1 MADTEPAAPRSL
13 LRHRD
18 FVLLWS
24 GQTVSEVGSAI
35 TLLAL
40 PLLALDSL
48 DATTFEVGA
57 LMACTQMAFL
67 LVALPAGAWVDQW
80 RKRRV
85 LVCGD
90 LGRVL
95 LLGSI
100 PVAKVFG
107 ALTLPHLY
115 VVALFTGVLTVFFD
129 VAYMSYVPELVEG
142 DQLVD
147 ANGKLGASQAFGQV
161 AGPSLGGLLVGAL
174 GAAYAVVAD
183 ATSFAL
189 SGLATLGIRTRD
201 VRPESATGTRG
212 VRADIREGLRF
223 VLGHPILRK
232 VVACTGTS
240 NFFSGAL
247 VAVEIVY
254 LKRTLHA
261 SAGVIGVV
269 FSVASIGGLVGGVLA
284 GRISERVGSARLIWL
299 SQVVAGPFGLLT
311 AAAFPGWGVSLVA
324 VAMFAF
330 SIASVVYNSAQVSYR
345 QAICPRPLL
354 GRMNASVRFLVW
366 GTLPLGGI
374 VGGALGTWIGL
385 RPTVLV
391 CALGMWSAALWVVF
405 SPLFGMRDVP
415 LPAPDDL
422 PADERA
428 TLAGEWA
435 AAASGRA
442 GRFADRSAITLAT
455 PNAATGTAAAA
466 VITSPPE
473 ENASVAFSATVAS
486 TQDASA
492 SAVSRPANSTVCSSA
507 RARNARTMP

>member
-1 MADTEPAAPRSL
+1 VAEPQPVAAHRSL
-13 LRHRD
+13 WHHRD

-24 GQTVSEVGSAI
+24 GQTVSEIGSAI

-40 PLLALDSL
+40 PLLALVTL

-57 LMACTQMAFL
+57 LMACTQLAFL
-67 LVALPAGAWVDQW
+67 LVALPAGAWVDHW

-90 LGRVL
+90 FGRVAL
-95 LLGSI
+95 LASI
-100 PVAKVFG
+100 PVAKAFG
-107 ALTLPHLY
+107 VLTLPQLY
-115 VVALFTGVLTVFFD
+115 VVALLTGVLTVFFD

-147 ANGKLGASQAFGQV
+147 ANGKIGASQAFGQV
-161 AGPSLGGLLVGAL
+161 AGPSLGGILVGAL
-174 GAAYAVVAD
+174 GAAYAIVAD
-183 ATSFAL
+183 AASFAL
-189 SGLATLGIRTRD
+189 SGFATLGIRRRD
-201 VRPESATGTRG
+201 ARPEPTVRRDF
-212 VRADIREGLRF
+212 RADIREGLRF

-254 LKRTLHA
+254 LKRTLGA
-261 SAGVIGVV
+261 SAGVIGLV

-284 GRISERVGSARLIWL
+284 GKISERVGSARLIWL
-299 SQVVAGPFGLLT
+299 SQTVAGPFGLLT
-311 AAAFPGWGVSLVA
+311 AAAFSGWGVALVA
-324 VAMFAF
+324 IAMFAF
-330 SIASVVYNSAQVSYR
+330 SIASVIYNSAQVSYR

-374 VGGALGTWIGL
+374 TGGALGTWIGL

-391 CALGMWSAALWVVF
+391 CALGMWSAALWVIF

-415 LPAPDDL
+415 LPQLDDVA
-422 PADERA
+422 ADETGGVGDEVRDHLGDVVGGGDVPTPA
-428 TLAGEWA
+428 GDSLADLVGDP
-435 AAASGRA
+435 A
-442 GRFADRSAITLAT
+442 GVGDRWVHDV
-455 PNAATGTAAAA
+455 GGD
-466 VITSPPE
+466 PE
-473 ENASVAFSATVAS
+473 AREF
-486 TQDASA
+486 
-492 SAVSRPANSTVCSSA
+492 RCS
-507 RARNARTMP
+507 